1 MKWSFS
7 CFICGH
13 NWKVMHRK
21 LTNKD
26 FVHSDK
32 KQGRPMVD
40 CPECLEQDIHAPIVG
55 NLMH

>member
-1 MKWSFS
+1 
-7 CFICGH
+7 
-13 NWKVMHRK
+13 MHRK
-21 LTNKD
+21 LTTND